1 MRSPDVITIENEA
14 DDEEIIKSLVI
25 KAIDGAAERLVE
37 TRIAEGERLKTD
49 LIKKL
54 DGMVLNV
61 QFITESHRL
70 LLKNTRRKS
79 QQGFMN
85 C

>member
-49 LIKKL
+49 LIK
-54 DGMVLNV
+54 
-61 QFITESHRL
+61 T
-70 LLKNTRRKS
+70 
-79 QQGFMN
+79 
-85 C
+85 